1 MARTPLHHIVRVR
14 SSDDLTYIRK
24 GLMDEVVV
32 NANQLENSI
41 QSTAACLWRS
51 DLPFSVDPVLWR
63 FQVPAWSRNAKGDT
77 KRNYQRLGQKYSKG
91 TDLTL
96 GSAPLLDAVSTDAQW
111 RALAANVIAY
121 QRDRLTDVPT
131 QLELLADLRELHPAR
146 LMAPALVAF
155 STMVDRINRLMVESA
170 AATAGK
176 PVAAQIIVPFERL
189 IDGRELRKVVSSIP
203 IDGVSSYFIW
213 TPKVT
218 EERLLADHEL
228 FISLLRLITSLAERG
243 VPVGHQYANYSLF
256 ALHEVGLAAA
266 THHLGWVDHG
276 EPSEEQAFMIRSC
289 QTYIPG
295 VRHCVRYPEA
305 SKLGRQLNA
314 DEYRE
319 RYCECDFCTGVFK
332 AGDHPLDW
340 LLESR
345 TITMKNGRERLTPT
359 SQAVGANTW
368 HYLLSR
374 RLEVQA
380 FSASSPSDVI
390 ERDIERASALNRGGD
405 ASRLEHL
412 ATELKSA

>member
-77 KRNYQRLGQKYSKG
+77 KRNYQRLGQKYGKG
-91 TDLTL
+91 TDLAL
-96 GSAPLLDAVSTDAQW
+96 GSAPLLDTVSTDAQW